1 MELRIFVLNFI
12 SLIAGTKAYE
22 NIFIKRRWLDNSSN
36 ITNTS
41 NSTNTSSHTISQDEG
56 HSFFNIII
64 SISLACILVYII
76 IYLYKKYLIS
86 NTRLDYEVNFIK
98 DKYVHPSQELAD
110 FR

>member
-1 MELRIFVLNFI
+1 MEITLIVLYSIPF
-12 SLIAGTKAYE
+12 SLGATVYSSKYP
-22 NIFIKRRWLDNSSN
+22 KRRFLNDSFNNSN
-36 ITNTS
+36 ISNYTNTS
-41 NSTNTSSHTISQDEG
+41 HTILQDDG

-64 SISLACILVYII
+64 SIFLACVLVYII
-76 IYLYKKYLIS
+76 IYLYKKYLVA